1 MTDKEIRHFNY
12 VGALYALSLGVPEDR
27 VLVAEQEAAEIN
39 DFEAAI
45 GIRDALKDY
54 NNTDKQFNCSI
65 RAEIIDEDYD
75 DTPDY

>member
-12 VGALYALSLGVPEDR
+12 VGALYALSIGVTTER
-27 VLVAEQEAAEIN
+27 VLVAEQEAAEID

-54 NNTDKQFNCSI
+54 NNTDRQFNCKI
-65 RAEIIDEDYD
+65 TFQDYD
-75 DTPDY
+75 DSAEY

>member
-12 VGALYALSLGVPEDR
+12 VGALYALSIGVTTDR
-27 VLVAEQEAAEIN
+27 ILVAEQEAAEID

-54 NNTDKQFNCSI
+54 NNTDKQFNCKI
-65 RAEIIDEDYD
+65 TFQDYD
-75 DTPDY
+75 DTTDY